1 MIIDHEFR
9 GHPRDA
15 VSLAPHIEK
24 MARALTLLAVLTVAA
39 SLPPRPDYLSF
50 VETALPKLDA
60 AYTLHSC
67 NPSAAKTP
75 CNSAAELASA
85 ITSLWEFRG
94 GVPNATAVAR
104 ASQLML
110 WFVASWAT
118 ATSNGTTPNP
128 DAYDFFACEPISHA
142 FRALVQLP
150 GGLTGLGWAPI
161 DAANARAATRDVCG
175 PEMRGMWNQAMS
187 RSAGTAVAL
196 QAFPDLDVG
205 GLWSAYVQDVLSDWT
220 SAHAYAEN
228 SPVYN
233 SICWIEMFSLA
244 LEVDAAAADADA
256 ASLSTQFMG
265 RAWLDLM
272 GPGGFMPAFGDAWSG
287 AGTGAA
293 VWAFEESLYWPATFE
308 RLSAAANATGNA
320 TAASFFSWA
329 AASYFAFG
337 VSDSLD
343 SSSASC
349 AADDPPPPPPGL
361 PSASPRGLRYLIK
374 AEAWRARG
382 GGGVAAALP
391 PLSTQATFRRL
402 PPEGTPEH
410 DKLVLT
416 PALTPG
422 GLAPY
427 AMVELL
433 STSALYH
440 AHVLQLGALNFFA
453 ARNTTFL
460 HHVGRDNYIAEMS
473 STLVVWR
480 DPARAAP
487 FPFPDAAAWV
497 RPGVWSLLELPT
509 PNMQPISQA
518 PEDYYTKNLTHLHFF
533 VANSL
538 AENLTIDLA
547 YIVLTNPDTGAT
559 LVIDDF
565 VTVNWPAWP
574 NASIVEDAAAPG
586 PTHRYLRILCA
597 PGKSTNSRPASNP
610 PLAYVF
616 DARDYPLLRL
626 FWRPS
631 ANVLTNDTGLLVIGH
646 GPYTI
651 PEGDFNENT
660 PLEGSNYDFGAGGI
674 GDGAQ
679 YTQTPGFPAVATP
692 FHPSFASVL
701 DAETVATSLSAA
713 GDSFGSY
720 TIRRH
725 FSSGVAWTRTLVLL
739 AEGALVALDTV
750 TVAAGD
756 AADGWLSGPSW
767 ILQAAEESAQ
777 VTANA
782 FDVGGFN
789 YTGCYGAG
797 AHIASPERLLI
808 AFFAVGADGVAGTKL
823 GNFVGFVRVEAA
835 FVRAPLTSAAPA
847 RFVSVL
853 LPHSATD
860 APAPIA
866 ARISASRAG
875 AATVVAVP
883 LEGGGVAT
891 ATVGDDGTWTVNRGA

>member
-1 MIIDHEFR
+1 MRSFT
-9 GHPRDA
+9 
-15 VSLAPHIEK
+15 SC
-24 MARALTLLAVLTVAA
+24 LLAVLA
-39 SLPPRPDYLSF
+39 SGAPASVPPRPDYISF
-50 VETALPKLDA
+50 VEATLPHLDA

-104 ASQLML
+104 ASQLMR

-118 ATSNGTTPNP
+118 ATENGTVANP
-128 DAYDFFACEPISHA
+128 DAFDFFACEPISHA
-142 FRALVQLP
+142 FRALVQVP
-150 GGLTGLGWAPI
+150 GGLAGLGWAPVDVI
-161 DAANARAATRDVCG
+161 NARASARDVCG

-205 GLWSAYVQDVLSDWT
+205 GTWSAYVQNVLSDWT

-233 SICWIEMFSLA
+233 AICWIEMFSLA
-244 LEVDAAAADADA
+244 LEVDTAAADADA
-256 ASLSTQFMG
+256 ASPATQYMG

-272 GPGGFMPAFGDAWSG
+272 GPGGFIPAFGDAWSG
-287 AGTGAA
+287 AGTGAT
-293 VWAFEESLYWPATFE
+293 VWAFEESFYWPATFE
-308 RLSAAANATGNA
+308 RLSAAANATGNS

-337 VSDSLD
+337 VSDTLD
-343 SSSASC
+343 SSLC
-349 AADDPPPPPPGL
+349 AAVDPPPPPPGL
-361 PSASPRGLRYLIK
+361 VSASPRGLRYLLK

-382 GGGVAAALP
+382 GGGVPAALP
-391 PLSTQATFRRL
+391 PLSTRATFRRL
-402 PPEGTPEH
+402 PPAGGAVH

-427 AMVELL
+427 AMAELL

-440 AHVLQLGALNFFA
+440 CHVLQLGAVNFFA
-453 ARNTTFL
+453 ARNTTYL
-460 HHVGRDNYIAEMS
+460 HHGGRDNYLAEMS

-480 DPARAAP
+480 DPARVAP

-497 RPGVWSLLELPT
+497 RPGEWSLLELPT
-509 PNMQPISQA
+509 ANMQPTSQA
-518 PEDYYTKNLTHLHFF
+518 PEDYYAKNLTHLHFF
-533 VANSL
+533 VVNSL
-538 AENLTIDLA
+538 AENITIDLA
-547 YIVLTNPDTGAT
+547 YVVLTNPDTGAS

-565 VTVNWPAWP
+565 ETVNWPAWP
-574 NASIVEDAAAPG
+574 NATVIGDATAPG
-586 PTHRYLRILCA
+586 PTHRFLRINCA
-597 PGKSTNSRPASNP
+597 PGKSTNSRPPSNP

-626 FWRPS
+626 YWRPS
-631 ANVLTNDTGLLVIGH
+631 ANALNNDTGLLVIGH

-651 PEGDFNENT
+651 PEGDFNADT
-660 PLEGSNYDFGAGGI
+660 PLEGSNYDFSAGGI

-679 YTQTPGFPAVATP
+679 YLQTPGVPAVATP
-692 FHPSFASVL
+692 FHPTFASEL
-701 DAETVATSLSAA
+701 DAESVVTALSSA
-713 GDSFGSY
+713 GDSFGTFSVG
-720 TIRRH
+720 RH
-725 FSSGVAWTRTLVLL
+725 FSSGVSWTRTLLLL
-739 AEGALVALDTV
+739 AEGALIALDTV

-756 AADGWLSGPSW
+756 VADGWVSGPSW
-767 ILQAAEESAQ
+767 ILQAAENATQ
-777 VTANA
+777 VAPNA

-789 YTGCYGAG
+789 FTGCFGTG
-797 AHIASPERLLI
+797 AHVASPERLLI
-808 AFFAVGADGVAGTKL
+808 SFFTVGADGGVVGTKQASL
-823 GNFVGFVRVEAA
+823 VGYMRVEAA
-835 FVRAPLTSAAPA
+835 FVHAPLTSAAPA

-853 LPHSATD
+853 LPHGAMQP
-860 APAPIA
+860 PAPLA
-866 ARISASRAG
+866 ARTAASRKG
-875 AATVVAVP
+875 ATTVVAVP
-883 LEGGGVAT
+883 VEGGGVAT
-891 ATVGDDGTWTVNRGA
+891 ATVGDDGAWSVVRGG